1 YLDQSKMPT
10 KAIFPT
16 FYDKETNIWSG
27 PPRPALYDYN
37 ASAGYIIYN
46 SLKCWPDNV
55 IQISDD
61 DGSVLTNADMLAYAT
76 RIALYLKSEGLTHED
91 RVGLIAKSSTF
102 VIPLAAGCFFNAT
115 PFHAV
120 NYSRE
125 PAVVKGLF
133 SVTKPKIMF
142 IDGPDYERIKEIT
155 KEWSP
160 KIITLTG
167 RVEGVT
173 SIEDLVKPHPAEKI
187 YVPVPLVNG
196 GDQIAVILCS
206 SGTAGLPK
214 AVALSHRH
222 VASTNSLALSP
233 DVAYTSAT
241 IDWMTGFSVTIM
253 NLMCGFTRIISSK
266 PFSAAGTME
275 ILTKYKVTC
284 LAMAP
289 WQAYELY
296 TSPLAVPEKL
306 QSLKISFVIGGWISL
321 QLLRRAQEL
330 MPKALI
336 MFSYGTTETAV
347 VTINVDHRLECSV
360 GRLAP
365 GMRIKILDENRQPL
379 PANKTGEILI
389 DIGLKWEGYLA
400 NPEDTAATL
409 QDGWINL
416 GDLGYFDDDN
426 NLYLVDRKKDLLK
439 YKSKH
444 YWPNEIEQVI
454 AELPEV
460 EHVCVVGARDARYG
474 DAAGALI
481 IKREGAEI
489 SAQKII
495 DYVAQKLVVDYK
507 HLNAGVIF
515 VDKFPKNA
523 NGKVMRSQARD
534 IFEEKQN

>member
-1 YLDQSKMPT
+1 MPT

-16 FYDKETNIWSG
+16 FYNAETKIWSG
-27 PPRPALYDYN
+27 PPRATLYDYN
-37 ASAGYIIYN
+37 ASAGQIIHN
-46 SLKCWPDNV
+46 SLKCWPTNV
-55 IQISDD
+55 IQITDD
-61 DGSVLTNADMLAYAT
+61 DGTVLTNADMLAYAT

-91 RVGLIAKSSTF
+91 RVGIIANSSTY
-102 VIPLAAGCFFNAT
+102 VIPLATACFFNAT

-125 PAVVKGLF
+125 PAIVKGLF

-142 IDGPDYERIKEIT
+142 IDAPDYERIKEIT

-167 RVEGVT
+167 RVEGLASV
-173 SIEDLVKPHPAEKI
+173 EDLLKPHPAERI
-187 YVPVPLVNG
+187 YVPTPLVKG
-196 GDQIAVILCS
+196 GDQVAVVLCS

-222 VASTNSLALSP
+222 VAATNSLAIST
-233 DVAYTSAT
+233 DVLYTSAT
-241 IDWMTGFSVTIM
+241 IDWMTGFSITIM
-253 NLMCGFTRIISSK
+253 NLMCGFTRILSSK
-266 PFSAAGTME
+266 PFSAANALE
-275 ILTKYKVTC
+275 LVKKYKVTC
-284 LAMAP
+284 IAMAP

-296 TSPLAVPEKL
+296 TSPLAVPESL
-306 QSLKISFVIGGWISL
+306 TSLKISFVIGGWISL
-321 QLLRRAQEL
+321 QLLRKAQEL
-330 MPKALI
+330 MPNTFI
-336 MFSYGTTETAV
+336 MFSYGTTETGV
-347 VTINVDHRLECSV
+347 VTVNCDQRLECSV
-360 GRLAP
+360 GRVAP
-365 GMRIKILDENRQPL
+365 GMRVKILDENRQNL
-379 PANKTGEILI
+379 PANQTGEILI
-389 DIGLKWEGYLA
+389 DIGLTWEGYLN
-400 NPEDTAATL
+400 NPVDTAATL

-460 EHVCVVGARDARYG
+460 KHVCVVGARDARYG

-481 IKREGAEI
+481 IKKEGAEI

-515 VDKFPKNA
+515 VDKFPKNP
-523 NGKVMRSQARD
+523 NGKVMRSLARD
-534 IFEEKQN
+534 IFEEAQNIQTQ